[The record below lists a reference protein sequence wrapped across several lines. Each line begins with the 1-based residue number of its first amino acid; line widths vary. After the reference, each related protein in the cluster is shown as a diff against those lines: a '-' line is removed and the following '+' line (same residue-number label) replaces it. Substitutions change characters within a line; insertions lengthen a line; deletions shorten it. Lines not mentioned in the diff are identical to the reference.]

1 MVPFVCPR
9 ISRQLKS
16 WKVEPNLHNTLA
28 PCVDITQKTQ
38 LVFPLQKGIFRLSE
52 IFQKTELMESRT

>member
-9 ISRQLKS
+9 ISRQLKL
-16 WKVEPNLHNTLA
+16 WKVEPNLHSTLV

-38 LVFPLQKGIFRLSE
+38 LVFPLQKGTFRLSE
-52 IFQKTELMESRT
+52 I